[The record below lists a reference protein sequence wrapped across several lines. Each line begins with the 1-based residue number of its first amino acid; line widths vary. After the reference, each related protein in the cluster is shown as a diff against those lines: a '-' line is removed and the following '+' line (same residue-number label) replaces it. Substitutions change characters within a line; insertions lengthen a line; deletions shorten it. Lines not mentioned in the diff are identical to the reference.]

1 MENKFKSLESIIREM
16 VANRNTKARERL
28 VNVGRADAEA
38 LAKQGEIK
46 TKIIDEKKKVEKEDV
61 MFGKGPPDN
70 MSSPANSQTP
80 VTPTTT
86 VPSMPNVWQ
95 NTPSM
100 FQPKMPKITEAKED
114 DKDKDKKKPKS
125 LDDKAAELSKK
136 PLKYP
141 VKDDEKE
148 EPGKDAPEPKTSQG
162 PSDKVANNDRLKPGK
177 DKNYDDVENQDKT
190 DAAFNPKKTPTD
202 AQDHDLDDAGEIK
215 LGGKTEVD
223 LNPKTD
229 DRVGSETEEDQR
241 DKDSRKK
248 ANKDI
253 GQKGAPEKDP
263 VDDVKYVDKDH
274 PDEKEKA
281 TKKKENKK
289 IGQKGQVK
297 ESIEQAFKFTPYHVM
312 DHKTFGK
319 VLARHG
325 KTHMVDYDT
334 ADRITGGIAG
344 SQMIKTLD
352 RKKYIIKM
360 PEHMKHGQPV
370 HI

>member
-1 MENKFKSLESIIREM
+1 MENKFKSLESVIREM
-16 VANRNTKARERL
+16 VADRNTKAREKV
-28 VNVGRADAEA
+28 VNVGRANAEA

-80 VTPTTT
+80 VTPTIAAPST
-86 VPSMPNVWQ
+86 PSMPNVWN

-100 FQPKMPKITEAKED
+100 FMPKMPRITEAKD
-114 DKDKDKKKPKS
+114 DEKDKKKPKS
-125 LDDKAAELSKK
+125 LDDKAIELSKK
-136 PLKYP
+136 PLKYLS
-141 VKDDEKE
+141 KDDEKE
-148 EPGKDAPEPKTSQG
+148 EPGKDTPEPKTPEG
-162 PSDKVANNDRLKPGK
+162 PSDKVANNDRSKPGK
-177 DKNYDDVENQDKT
+177 DKNYSEVENQDKT
-190 DAAFNPKKTPTD
+190 DSAFNPKKTTAK
-202 AQDHDLDDAGEIK
+202 AQDHDLDDPGEIK
-215 LGGKTEVD
+215 LGGKTEVEM
-223 LNPKTD
+223 NPKTD

-263 VDDVKYVDKDH
+263 VDDAKYVDKDKV
-274 PDEKEKA
+274 P
-281 TKKKENKK
+281 KKKENKK

-297 ESIEQAFKFTPYHVM
+297 ESIEQAFKFTPYHAM

-319 VLARHG
+319 ILGRHG
-325 KTHMVDYDT
+325 KTHLVDYDT
-334 ADRITGGIAG
+334 ADKITAGIKG

-352 RKKYIIKM
+352 PKRYIVKM